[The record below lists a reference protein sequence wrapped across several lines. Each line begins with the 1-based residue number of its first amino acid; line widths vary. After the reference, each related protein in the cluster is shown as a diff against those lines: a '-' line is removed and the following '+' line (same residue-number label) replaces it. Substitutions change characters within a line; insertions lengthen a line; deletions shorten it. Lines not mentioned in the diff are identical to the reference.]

1 MGLLSRII
9 DFIKNNKVTDK
20 KSRYIFYKIVDLRN
34 EESKLI
40 LQCIKTSAFFNS
52 SILEIV
58 FDKTLLHALHPA
70 QACFVGIEYV
80 ASWRELNLSSSAEH
94 DNKKMKLDNYTD
106 PRYGSYKLCY
116 QDRKGNICFSHQET
130 DKVFLMDPRDIA
142 SSEDLIQEFDA
153 AQAFYIGVFAGY
165 AAMKKMNM
173 PKSR

>member
-40 LQCIKTSAFFNS
+40 LQCIKTSAF
-52 SILEIV
+52 
-58 FDKTLLHALHPA
+58 
-70 QACFVGIEYV
+70 
-80 ASWRELNLSSSAEH
+80 
-94 DNKKMKLDNYTD
+94 
-106 PRYGSYKLCY
+106 
-116 QDRKGNICFSHQET
+116 
-130 DKVFLMDPRDIA
+130 
-142 SSEDLIQEFDA
+142 
-153 AQAFYIGVFAGY
+153 YIGVFAGY